1 MIASSPLKQLI
12 PMKTKTIEE
21 QLEEQEEVLQLML
34 TKLQTLENRKIE
46 FPEIRIPDYS
56 NQLEIM
62 KKELLRVNHCYPVD
76 KIEEQITKIKN
87 LSNGL
92 PEVIKVRRYHHFEDK
107 SKGFIIGA
115 VVLLLVSAM
124 VMGISV
130 SMWTENGRLNEN
142 SVKFRVIRQGY
153 PNVAYW
159 ADTTYHRDPEEIQ
172 LLTDKLESEQ
182 AAAALAE
189 AAAKAKIKE
198 VQQSNKRFKK
208 LRIKLNNR

>member
-1 MIASSPLKQLI
+1 
-12 PMKTKTIEE
+12 MKKTIEE
-21 QLEEQEEVLQLML
+21 RLEEQEEALQLML

-62 KKELLRVNHCYPVD
+62 KKELLRVNHSYPVE

-124 VMGISV
+124 AVGIAG
-130 SMWTENGRLNEN
+130 SMWKENGRLNEN
-142 SVKFRVIRQGY
+142 SVKFRIIRQGH

-159 ADTTYHRDPEEIQ
+159 ADTIYHRDPPGTKQFIEKIEAEQLATERAEIAAREKVQSAKQRLRELRQ
-172 LLTDKLESEQ
+172 LQGKL
-182 AAAALAE
+182 
-189 AAAKAKIKE
+189 K
-198 VQQSNKRFKK
+198 V
-208 LRIKLNNR
+208 NN